1 MNKLFL
7 ATLLLLAGFGAHAGN
22 RDRQGEAGASELL
35 INPWA
40 SSSGWDGI
48 NTSCVTGVEAL
59 NLNVAGLAFVR
70 KTELVFSHTEWL
82 SGTGIRINTFGF
94 GQSLGAR
101 GGVIGASVMS
111 VDFGEIPITTTSLP
125 EGGLGTYSPQF
136 INLAVAYSKEFSNSI
151 YGGVVFRGISE
162 AISDVTAFG
171 AAVDAGIQYVT
182 GPRQDPDRVKF
193 GIAIRNI
200 GTRMTFGGDGLSFR
214 GFPPE
219 SQDYTM
225 TLEQRSQGYELPSLL
240 NIGISYA
247 LPLNKENLDLHVLT
261 LAGNFTSNSFSQDQ
275 VGAGVEY
282 AFRQL
287 VMLRAGYNYQ
297 NNLTDP
303 ARRPT
308 ALTGFSAGLS
318 FLVPLKKGGPR
329 LGMDYSYRTSDPFN
343 GTHSAGLRIV
353 L

>member
-1 MNKLFL
+1 MKKFL
-7 ATLLLLAGFGAHAGN
+7 TVSLALMLAAQVYSGN

-35 INPWA
+35 INPWS
-40 SSSGWDGI
+40 SSSGWDGV

-59 NLNVAGLAFVR
+59 NHNVAGLAFVR

-82 SGTGIRINTFGF
+82 VGTGIRINTFGF

-111 VDFGEIPITTTSLP
+111 VDFGDIPITTTSLP

-136 INLAVAYSKEFSNSI
+136 INLAVAYAKEFSNSI
-151 YGGVVFRGISE
+151 YGGFVIRGISE
-162 AISDVTAFG
+162 AISDVSAFG
-171 AAVDAGIQYVT
+171 ACIDAGIQYVT
-182 GPRQDPDRVKF
+182 GPRHDPDRIKF
-193 GIAIRNI
+193 GIALRNI

-225 TLEQRSQGYELPSLL
+225 TLEQRSQGFELPSLM

-247 LPLNKENLDLHVLT
+247 LPLNKQMPELHVLT
-261 LAGNFTSNSFSQDQ
+261 VAGNFTSNSFSQDQ
-275 VGAGVEY
+275 IGGGLEY
-282 AFRQL
+282 AFRQT

-297 NNLTDP
+297 KNLTDP
-303 ARRPT
+303 SLRVT
-308 ALTGFSAGLS
+308 ALTGLSAGAS

-329 LGMDYSYRTSDPFN
+329 LGIDYSYRASDPFE
-343 GTHSAGLRIV
+343 GTHSAGIRIV